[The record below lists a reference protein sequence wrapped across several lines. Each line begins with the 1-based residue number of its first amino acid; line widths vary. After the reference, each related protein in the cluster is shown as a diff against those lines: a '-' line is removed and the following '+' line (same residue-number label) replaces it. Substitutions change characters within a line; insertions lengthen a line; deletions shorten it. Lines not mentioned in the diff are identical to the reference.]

1 MLPIDPHVC
10 PHKRDALFTLED
22 SYSPWSSHVRFA
34 ANEFKLDPRAIPL
47 HFLSPRNWFVSRR
60 GWFCLQRSRVRRRLI
75 TEYMGREDGRKADPL
90 TRSGSSRRRPG
101 NVRLSR
107 FSNCSLSPP
116 PSLPPSLPFDFD
128 AFPLCY
134 RLSLCACRPWRGKR
148 LHPLPPSLSN
158 SSRSTITTT
167 IRDVTKVKGS
177 EISRNLCVRVTRF
190 RVETFLPRSLTLSPS
205 LSLSPFVEAWFKDL
219 IKILPVKRISC
230 TLFQSI
236 FSLFPRPS
244 YERSPFYL
252 NRGKGGILIP
262 IGYRSRREGGN
273 VSFGN
278 ALDLNVDPPRSAL
291 CARRKGERED
301 PGMFLNICPPIFHR
315 ASIIFSRNCL
325 TIREF

>member
-148 LHPLPPSLSN
+148 LHPLPLELVSFNNHHHHHHQRHYEGKRLGDFPQSLCASDAF
-158 SSRSTITTT
+158 SSGDLS
-167 IRDVTKVKGS
+167 VK
-177 EISRNLCVRVTRF
+177 ISDPF
-190 RVETFLPRSLTLSPS
+190 S
-205 LSLSPFVEAWFKDL
+205 LSLSPFVKVWFKDL

-236 FSLFPRPS
+236 FSLFPCPS

-278 ALDLNVDPPRSAL
+278 ALDLNVDLPRSAL

>member
-1 MLPIDPHVC
+1 MHVD
-10 PHKRDALFTLED
+10 RDEGNGSTL
-22 SYSPWSSHVRFA
+22 
-34 ANEFKLDPRAIPL
+34 
-47 HFLSPRNWFVSRR
+47 
-60 GWFCLQRSRVRRRLI
+60 
-75 TEYMGREDGRKADPL
+75 
-90 TRSGSSRRRPG
+90 
-101 NVRLSR
+101 
-107 FSNCSLSPP
+107 
-116 PSLPPSLPFDFD
+116 
-128 AFPLCY
+128 
-134 RLSLCACRPWRGKR
+134 
-148 LHPLPPSLSN
+148 SLSN

-167 IRDVTKVKGS
+167 TTIRDITKVKGS

-205 LSLSPFVEAWFKDL
+205 LSLSPFVEAWSKDL